1 MRNTIPQSK
10 CLLILMLLA
19 ATGMVMPGLASQDA
33 TRQPTMTRS
42 GAPYMVNICPVSER
56 PIPEGRG
63 TLYIIQGIGD
73 AAQEGREVRF
83 CCPGCLSAFKKDP
96 KKYIP
101 KMDELIIKD
110 QMKRY
115 PEMNCIVMEDEEM
128 TDPRGQEAMDAKNI
142 VWKNRLVRLCCKKCV
157 RMFKKSPDKYMVS
170 LNAAAIKQQD
180 KNYPL
185 NTCVTSGRPLGDNP
199 KSFLVGDRLMKVCCG
214 GCQKRAETDW
224 RDKIAM
230 INAGID
236 SKSDVKEAKSRPS
249 GPISLLPEKARNTI
263 AEKYPNAKVF
273 SVSKKNGS
281 WELMLRTKQGTE
293 RRIEIS
299 NDGWIV
305 TDNVVKDT

>member
-1 MRNTIPQSK
+1 MPKPLALPKRLMT
-10 CLLILMLLA
+10 LLLLTT
-19 ATGMVMPGLASQDA
+19 TGLVMPGLAGQQA
-33 TRQPTMTRS
+33 TQQPTLTRS

-63 TLYIIQGIGD
+63 TVHLIQATD
-73 AAQEGREVRF
+73 DPAQDGREVRF
-83 CCPGCLSAFKKDP
+83 CCPGCRSAFKKDP

-115 PEMNCIVMEDEEM
+115 PQMNCIVMEDEEM
-128 TDPRGQEAMDAKNI
+128 TDPRGQDAMDAKNI
-142 VWKNRLVRLCCKKCV
+142 VWKNRLVRLCCKRCV
-157 RMFKKSPDKYMVS
+157 RMFKKSPEKYLVV
-170 LNAAAIKQQD
+170 LNAAAIKQQEND
-180 KNYPL
+180 YPL
-185 NTCVTSGRPLGDNP
+185 DTCVTSGRPLGDNP

-224 RDKIAM
+224 REKIAM
-230 INAGID
+230 INAGIE

-249 GPISLLPEKARNTI
+249 GPISLLPEKARDAI
-263 AEKYPNAKVF
+263 AGKYPDAKVF

-281 WELMLRTKQGTE
+281 WEVMLRTKQGIE

-299 NDGWIV
+299 NDGWMV
-305 TDNVVKDT
+305 MDTVRKDA

>member
-1 MRNTIPQSK
+1 MRNPLPQLQRSMIF
-10 CLLILMLLA
+10 LLLA

-33 TRQPTMTRS
+33 NSLATMTRS
-42 GAPYMVNICPVSER
+42 GAPYMVNICPVSEK

-63 TLYIIQGIGD
+63 TVHIIQGLDD

-83 CCPGCLSAFKKDP
+83 CCPGCQSAFKKDP

-115 PEMNCIVMEDEEM
+115 PEMNCIVMVDEEM

-157 RMFKKSPDKYMVS
+157 RMFKKSPEKYLVV

-180 KNYPL
+180 KDYPL
-185 NTCVTSGRPLGDNP
+185 DTCVTSGRPLGDNP

-224 RDKIAM
+224 QEKIAM

-236 SKSDVKEAKSRPS
+236 SRSDVKKAKSRPS
-249 GPISLLPEKARNTI
+249 GPISLLPEKARDSI
-263 AEKYPNAKVF
+263 VGKYPNAKVF

-281 WELMLRTKQGTE
+281 WEVMLRTEQGTE
-293 RRIEIS
+293 RILEIS
-299 NDGWIV
+299 NDGW
-305 TDNVVKDT
+305 VVIDKAREDA